1 MSADINECMGE
12 IWTRWQGHVINGAY
26 PLGRYL
32 GCSDHSGVFLTRS
45 PVHSRS
51 DIAIK
56 LVPANRALAEFQLPR
71 WKRAAGLIHPHLL
84 RLFEWG
90 GCQLDGS
97 PYLYLLMEYADQTL
111 AQLLPRRALTE
122 DEAREMLIPVL
133 EALTFLHERSL
144 VQGQLKPAN
153 VLVVGDR
160 LRLASDA
167 IRRLGE
173 SRPNAQA
180 PTVYDP
186 PESLPG
192 TGSAAGDI
200 WALGISLCEALAR
213 RPPLLTS
220 ERGAGLTLPAD
231 LSPRFR
237 EVVARCLSPAPQD
250 RPGVSELLAWARGRA
265 STAAGT
271 VSGQPAVPDQPAASA
286 PPTVPAAS
294 ARPAASPAPAP
305 LTAPAERAGSAIAA
319 TPALPHVDL
328 QPAPFV
334 PAVALLSKR
343 RVPIAVVLGVALIVA
358 LGWAGSH
365 LFRRQAGSAAPPLA
379 PQHHRALAS
388 PTSGAAASAPAK
400 VQTPVSANST
410 GAPRGIG
417 GIVSSNPLREVIPDV
432 PLSAR
437 RTIHGHI
444 KVWVRVIVEQD
455 GSVLAALLDL
465 PGPSRYFQR
474 LALQAAKKWTFPPAP
489 SSSRRLL
496 QIRFEFSRDGT
507 RGRAVPLR

>member
-1 MSADINECMGE
+1 MSE
-12 IWTRWQGHVINGAY
+12 IWTRWQGHVINDAY

-45 PVHSRS
+45 AARSRS

-56 LVPANRALAEFQLPR
+56 LVPANRALAESQLPS
-71 WKRAAGLIHPHLL
+71 WKRAGGLTHPHLL
-84 RLFEWG
+84 RLIEWG

-111 AQLLPRRALTE
+111 AQLLPHRALSE

-133 EALTFLHERSL
+133 DALAFLHERNL

-153 VLVVGDR
+153 VLVVGER
-160 LRLASDA
+160 LKLASDP

-173 SRPNAQA
+173 RRANAQA

-200 WALGISLCEALAR
+200 WALGISLCEALTR
-213 RPPLLTS
+213 RPPSITG
-220 ERGAGLTLPAD
+220 ERGVGLTLPAD
-231 LSPRFR
+231 LSPQFR
-237 EVVARCLSPAPQD
+237 DVVARCLSLRPQD
-250 RPGVSELLAWARGRA
+250 RPGVSELVAWARGQSWSA
-265 STAAGT
+265 VSAAPAA
-271 VSGQPAVPDQPAASA
+271 PAVLAGPAAAAMPAA
-286 PPTVPAAS
+286 PVAPAAPAAPAMPTVPAVDLHP
-294 ARPAASPAPAP
+294 ARLVPAA
-305 LTAPAERAGSAIAA
+305 TAS
-319 TPALPHVDL
+319 
-328 QPAPFV
+328 
-334 PAVALLSKR
+334 SKR
-343 RVPIAVVLGVALIVA
+343 RAPVAVVLGLALIVA

-365 LFRRQAGSAAPPLA
+365 LFRRQASSLAQPIAAHPHGAFA
-379 PQHHRALAS
+379 PAI
-388 PTSGAAASAPAK
+388 SGAATSAPANGR
-400 VQTPVSANST
+400 VPVPGGSAKR
-410 GAPRGIG
+410 PHG
-417 GIVSSNPLREVIPDV
+417 GDGTASPNPLREVVPDV

-444 KVWVRVIVEQD
+444 KVWVRVIIEQD

-474 LALQAAKKWTFPPAP
+474 LALQAAKKWSFPPAP

-507 RGRAVPLR
+507 RGRAVPVR